1 MFHCQLYQPATL
13 FFSHTQTLLHASL
26 HCIAMQ
32 AASRSRTI
40 KHAGSTLD
48 LASRLAAGEA
58 LDRLGYTALIA
69 GNFWITRDHN
79 QMLETVKAMVA
90 AGHEPDESVLLQM
103 LHVYCTSG
111 MWGEALSVLD
121 DVAAGRMGS
130 LSSSSSSGSSIEQRG
145 GRSNMARDGLQ
156 WQTAGAAGAAGAAAA
171 RPGRTGS
178 GWRSRRYED
187 DLSDSD
193 DAFQAGSS
201 SAVRQQQR
209 EQLAH
214 DKLWHVVLRKLWQ
227 ARVSDALLNDFLSRM
242 SPQQLQ
248 RFKVLYNLRLL
259 PDGKY
264 SMQPL
269 EDWEVQPAPAAG
281 EQEGDEIAALE
292 QVEAEQHQQ
301 QQQQQHQA

>member
-1 MFHCQLYQPATL
+1 L
-13 FFSHTQTLLHASL
+13 
-26 HCIAMQ
+26 Q
-32 AASRSRTI
+32 AASRSRQL
-40 KHAGSTLD
+40 KHASSAVD
-48 LASRLAAGEA
+48 LAGRLAAGEA

-69 GNFWITRDHN
+69 GNFWITRDHQ
-79 QMLETVKAMVA
+79 QMLDTVKAMVA

-130 LSSSSSSGSSIEQRG
+130 ISSAESSSSSSRQRG
-145 GRSNMARDGLQ
+145 GRSNRDAGGQ
-156 WQTAGAAGAAGAAAA
+156 QQPQTAAAAGAAPRAG
-171 RPGRTGS
+171 GTGS

-187 DLSDSD
+187 DLSDGG

-201 SAVRQQQR
+201 STVRQQQR

-227 ARVSDALLNDFLSRM
+227 ARASDTLLNEFLGRM
-242 SPQQLQ
+242 NPQQLQ

-259 PDGKY
+259 PDGTY
-264 SMQPL
+264 SMQPM
-269 EDWEVQPAPAAG
+269 EDWEVQAAPDSTQQHQGGEAAVVG
-281 EQEGDEIAALE
+281 QLE
-292 QVEAEQHQQ
+292 ADQQ
-301 QQQQQHQA
+301 QQQQQQ